1 MSEKFVYFAVNNPA
15 AGGARP
21 GRTQEAE
28 AIKIQPMPTRK
39 TLIYIRAMVRRF
51 SNPVFFMLLLMS
63 FILWYVIKL
72 SYTYTTEIN
81 IPVKIDSTY
90 YSVRCGVEGVGYQI
104 LMHRIAPRKNLVK
117 LSSDNVTIT
126 PSAITPGT
134 YEISSFSLQN
144 SISTKISD
152 LKIISVESPVEI
164 EFPKRED
171 D

>member
-1 MSEKFVYFAVNNPA
+1 MSEKFAYFAVNNPA
-15 AGGARP
+15 AGGASP

-28 AIKIQPMPTRK
+28 VLKIQPMPTRK
-39 TLIYIRAMVRRF
+39 TLIYLRAVVRRF

>member
-1 MSEKFVYFAVNNPA
+1 MPFAVR
-15 AGGARP
+15 RP
-21 GRTQEAE
+21 RTTAF
-28 AIKIQPMPTRK
+28 KTRLMSTRK
-39 TLIYIRAMVRRF
+39 TLIYIRAFIRRF
-51 SNPVFFMLLLMS
+51 SNPIFFMLLLMS

-104 LMHRIAPRKNLVK
+104 LVHKIAPRKNLVK
-117 LSSDNVTIT
+117 LSSDNVSVT
-126 PSAITPGT
+126 PSAITPGA

-152 LKIISVESPVEI
+152 LKIISVQSPVEI
-164 EFPKRED
+164 EVRKKED